1 MNLGHLLS
9 PENELFSD
17 AMNRCWMGGSVGMMG
32 VIGALSHYSR
42 KKWIVPLI
50 VVLFEFWNRYENGM
64 NEYITF
70 GHLTS
75 AFFGFL
81 IWGIILKNSEN

>member
-1 MNLGHLLS
+1 MNYGYLFS

-17 AMNRCWMGGSVGMMG
+17 AMNRCWIGGSVGMMG
-32 VIGALSHYSR
+32 VIGSLSHYS
-42 KKWIVPLI
+42 KKKLIIPLI
-50 VVLFEFWNRYENGM
+50 IILFEIWNRYENGM
-64 NEYITF
+64 NEYITL

-81 IWGIILKNSEN
+81 MWGLILKNPED